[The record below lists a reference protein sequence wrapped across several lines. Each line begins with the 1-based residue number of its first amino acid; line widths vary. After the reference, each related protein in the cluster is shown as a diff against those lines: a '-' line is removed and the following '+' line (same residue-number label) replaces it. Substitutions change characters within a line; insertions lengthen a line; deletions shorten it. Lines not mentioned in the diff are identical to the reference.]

1 MAIITKAFALYLS
14 DNYPLK
20 MIRFQRVPN
29 CEIDSFI
36 NKCKLL
42 NYNIRQY
49 KYNGEICTVD
59 VEDTLLV
66 ISENFEIIDGEQ
78 LFKNS
83 VYKGLDLRNI
93 DTHKMIKT
101 DRMFYC
107 ANIQDLQINTF
118 DTRNVTSMEYM
129 FAFSIIKKLDI
140 SELDVD
146 KVNNFLRM
154 FYYCN
159 IVDELKLFRLDT
171 SRNGVYISGIF
182 ERFSASVLDLSSIE
196 INNYLSIPELF
207 RNNNSNVIKL
217 TAKSDKHLKA
227 WSRQF
232 KSWQNIFDGVKDKI
246 QIVEGI

>member
-14 DNYPLK
+14 DNYPGK
-20 MIRFQRVPN
+20 MIKFKKVPD
-29 CEIDSFI
+29 CEIDGFV

-42 NYNIRQY
+42 NYSIRR
-49 KYNGEICTVD
+49 YNKDIYTIDLGE
-59 VEDTLLV
+59 TLIVL
-66 ISENFEIIDGEQ
+66 SENFEITDGEQ
-78 LFKNS
+78 LFENR
-83 VYKGLDLRNI
+83 VYQGLDLCDV
-93 DTHKMIKT
+93 DTHKMRRA

-107 ANIQDLQINTF
+107 ANIRDLKLNTL
-118 DTRNVTSMEYM
+118 DTRNVTSMGYM
-129 FAFSIIKKLDI
+129 FAFSTLKRLDI
-140 SELDVD
+140 SSFNVD

-232 KSWQNIFDGVKDKI
+232 KSWQSIFNSIKDKI
-246 QIVEGI
+246 QIVKDI